1 MLLWDEDSYFSIL
14 SFIILWLWLSVVK
27 HNGCHKLEEKTT
39 IIMGVWNCE
48 SNLKVVQRGCIVCKR
63 SSGEMVRLFGGNS
76 FDALFFWI
84 FRCFWTPPNT
94 SRWIRTLR
102 ATGWWE
108 NMRWSW
114 NWNMSQI
121 FSRSVQTNESSVSLL
136 SKVVSFSCIKS
147 CQFPFFQKLS
157 VSLLSK
163 VVSFTSFKSC

>member
-1 MLLWDEDSYFSIL
+1 MPQTWRKDDNY
-14 SFIILWLWLSVVK
+14 
-27 HNGCHKLEEKTT
+27 HGC
-39 IIMGVWNCE
+39 WNRE

-157 VSLLSK
+157 VSLVSKVVISSCIKSCQFLLCQKLLVSLVSK
-163 VVSFTSFKSC
+163 VVSFSCIKSC